1 METKANYVAI
11 GLFTLLLTAV
21 GFGFIYW
28 IARYDETRPTTE
40 VIVRFEG
47 SVAGL
52 IRGGAVMFNGIKVGE
67 VAKLEYDPD
76 NPKYVKAD
84 LMVDADIPLKK
95 DSDVS
100 LSFQGLTGVGTV
112 EIKGGS
118 PDLPDLLD
126 QPGTPEMMAHSSSF
140 EDMMNGARQFMSR
153 ADKVLSKIE
162 TVVDTNQESI
172 NKTVKNIEGFT
183 TALNNNSGKIET
195 FLADASDAAKGLTS
209 LSGRLETLSDRADS
223 LLAAVDPESIKT
235 SVANV
240 EKISQNLVGTSNRFD
255 AIVADASEA
264 AKGINDFSSNL
275 NASLGKVDRLVE
287 SVDPDTISAA
297 VASLQNFATTLDR
310 SSGDIDII
318 LANAK
323 QASGDISNFSTS
335 LSKRTDDFNAIVT
348 DAQQLAARLNK
359 ASKRIDGILGKVDGI
374 LSDKDG
380 GKGVIEEVTLAAR
393 SIRSVADKFN
403 SRADEISDGLARFS
417 GRGLRNVEAMVSEA
431 RRTIK
436 RVEGA
441 VNKLEKDPSSV
452 IFGGNKVKTFD
463 QRY

>member
-84 LMVDADIPLKK
+84 LLVDAGIPLKE

-126 QPGTPEMMAHSSSF
+126 QPGTPEMIAQSSSF
-140 EDMMNGARQFMSR
+140 EDLMNGARQLMSR

-162 TVVDTNQESI
+162 TVVDTNQDGI
-172 NKTVKNIEGFT
+172 NKTVQNIESFT
-183 TALNNNSGKIET
+183 TALNNNSGNIET

-209 LSGRLETLSDRADS
+209 LSGKLEGLSERADT

-235 SVANV
+235 SIANV
-240 EKISQNLVGTSNRFD
+240 ETISENLVGTSNRFD
-255 AIVADASEA
+255 SIVADASEA

-275 NASLGKVDRLVE
+275 NTSLGKVDRLVE
-287 SVDPDTISAA
+287 SVDPETISSA
-297 VASLQNFATTLDR
+297 VASLQNFATTLDE
-310 SSGDIDII
+310 SSGDINVI
-318 LANAK
+318 LTNAK
-323 QASGDISNFSTS
+323 QASGDISSFSSS
-335 LSKRTDDFNAIVT
+335 LTARTDDFNAIVT

-359 ASKRIDGILGKVDGI
+359 ASERIDGILGKVDGI
-374 LSDKDG
+374 LSDEDG

-417 GRGLRNVEAMVSEA
+417 GSGLRNVEAMVSEA